1 MIRAIAIDDEPLAL
15 KLISGY
21 ITKTPFL
28 ELANTFDNPLSTLEY
43 LEKESVDLI
52 FADIQMPDL
61 SGTEFVRIMDQGPKV
76 IFTTAYERYAIEGFK
91 LNAVDYLLKPF
102 SYEEFLI
109 ASQKAMKLIELEQK
123 ALPQIEANNEFLF
136 LKSEYKIRRINF
148 NDILYIE
155 GLKDYIKVF
164 VKNED
169 KPILSISTLK
179 MVESKLPA
187 KYFMRVHRSFIVNL
201 NKIDTIE
208 RSRIVF
214 GKEYIPISEQY
225 KDSFQEFL
233 DRNFL

>member
-1 MIRAIAIDDEPLAL
+1 MIRTIAIDDEPLAL

-28 ELANTFDNPLSTLEY
+28 ELVNTFDNPLSVLEF
-43 LEKESVDLI
+43 LENDSVDLI

-61 SGTEFVRIMDQGPKV
+61 TGTEFVRLMEKGPKV
-76 IFTTAYERYAIEGFK
+76 VFTTAYERYAVEGFK

-102 SYEEFLI
+102 SYEEFVVS
-109 ASQKAMKLIELEQK
+109 AQKVQRLLDLEQK

-164 VKNED
+164 VKNEE
-169 KPILSISTLK
+169 KPILSLSTLK
-179 MVESKLPA
+179 MVESTLPA
-187 KYFMRVHRSFIVNL
+187 KHFMRVHRSFIVNL
-201 NKIDTIE
+201 DKIDTIE